1 MHVVIFAGG
10 TLRPGRAVTEALA
23 TADMIIAADSGA
35 VTALEAGYTP
45 AIIVGDFDSLALSEQ
60 ELTDLGSQVIRAA
73 VEKDETDT
81 ELAVLTAIEHGADR
95 ITILGGLGGER
106 FDHAMANILLLAGLE
121 VPIRIVDG
129 PSTCWLLRGPG
140 DTHIEGQTGDLLS
153 LLPLTGNAIDI
164 RTTGLYY
171 PLTGKTLHF
180 GRPRGVSNV
189 LVSSSAT
196 ISLERGMLLIIHTNT
211 QEINT
216 QSTHPEKYD

>member
-10 TLRPGRAVTEALA
+10 TLRSGRAVAEALA

-35 VTALEAGYTP
+35 ATALQAGYTP

-81 ELAVLTAIEHGADR
+81 ELALLTAIEHGADR
-95 ITILGGLGGER
+95 VTILGGLGGKR
-106 FDHAMANILLLAGLE
+106 FDHARANILLLAGFA
-121 VPIRIVDG
+121 VPLRIVDG
-129 PSTCWLLRGPG
+129 PTTCWLLHGP
-140 DTHIEGQTGDLLS
+140 DNTHIEGQTGDLLS
-153 LLPLTGNAIDI
+153 LLPLTADAARI

-171 PLTGKTLHF
+171 PLSGETLHF

-189 LVSSSAT
+189 LVSDSAT
-196 ISLERGMLLIIHTNT
+196 VSLERGMLLVIHTNT
-211 QEINT
+211 REI
-216 QSTHPEKYD
+216 SE

>member
-1 MHVVIFAGG
+1 MHIVIFAGG
-10 TLRPGRAVTEALA
+10 LLRPGRAVAEALA

-35 VTALEAGYTP
+35 ATALQAGYTP

-81 ELAVLTAIEHGADR
+81 ELALLTAIEHGADR
-95 ITILGGLGGER
+95 VTILGGLGGER
-106 FDHAMANILLLAGLE
+106 FDHAMANILLLAGFA

-129 PSTCWLLRGPG
+129 PTTCWLLRGP
-140 DTHIEGQTGDLLS
+140 DNTHIEGQTGNLLS
-153 LLPLTGNAIDI
+153 LLPLTSDAAGI

-171 PLTGKTLHF
+171 PLAGETLHF

-189 LVSSSAT
+189 LVSASAT
-196 ISLERGMLLIIHTNT
+196 VSLERGMLLVIHTNT
-211 QEINT
+211 REI
-216 QSTHPEKYD
+216 SE

>member
-10 TLRPGRAVTEALA
+10 TLRSGRAVAEALA

-35 VTALEAGYTP
+35 ATALQAGYTP

-81 ELAVLTAIEHGADR
+81 ELALLTAIEHGADR
-95 ITILGGLGGER
+95 VTILGGLGGKR
-106 FDHAMANILLLAGLE
+106 FDHAMANILLLAGFA
-121 VPIRIVDG
+121 VPLRIVDG
-129 PSTCWLLRGPG
+129 PTTCWLLHGP
-140 DTHIEGQTGDLLS
+140 DNTHIEGQTGDLLS
-153 LLPLTGNAIDI
+153 LLPLTADAARI

-171 PLTGKTLHF
+171 PLSGETLHF

-189 LVSSSAT
+189 LVSDSAT
-196 ISLERGMLLIIHTNT
+196 VSLERGMLLVIHTNT
-211 QEINT
+211 REI
-216 QSTHPEKYD
+216 SE

>member
-10 TLRPGRAVTEALA
+10 RLRPGRAVAEALA
-23 TADMIIAADSGA
+23 TADMMIAADSGA
-35 VTALEAGYTP
+35 ATALQAGYTP

-81 ELAVLTAIEHGADR
+81 ELAVLTAIEHGADH

-106 FDHAMANILLLAGLE
+106 FDHAMANILLLAGFAL
-121 VPIRIVDG
+121 PISIVDG
-129 PSTCWLLRGPG
+129 PTTCWLLRGPG

-153 LLPLTGNAIDI
+153 LLPLTSDAVGI

-171 PLTGKTLHF
+171 PLAGETLYF

-189 LVSSSAT
+189 LVSASAT
-196 ISLERGMLLIIHTNT
+196 VSLERGMLLVIHTNT
-211 QEINT
+211 HEIDEQT
-216 QSTHPEKYD
+216 RQPEKQ